1 MRDHDRMSCEKIV
14 ILSHCQQTLRL
25 QQSRGAFATEIL
37 VLLNRHRFQM
47 QCIRVVPYTR

>member
-1 MRDHDRMSCEKIV
+1 MRDHDRMCCEKIV

-25 QQSRGAFATEIL
+25 QSRGAFATEIL